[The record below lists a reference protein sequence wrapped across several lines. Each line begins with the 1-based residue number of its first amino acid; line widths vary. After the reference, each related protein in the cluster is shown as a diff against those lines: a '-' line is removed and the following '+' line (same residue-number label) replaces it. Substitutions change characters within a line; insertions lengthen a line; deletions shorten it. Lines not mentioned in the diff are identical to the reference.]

1 MKDRIALVYYGR
13 IVGIDNITIIG
24 GFYFLFKFAKRV
36 GNAGNELAF
45 GYIVTGS
52 NPALEEP

>member
-24 GFYFLFKFAKRV
+24 CFDFLLKFTEWI
-36 GNAGNELAF
+36 GDAGNDLSL

-52 NPALEEP
+52 NPALEQP